1 MAPDESE
8 SHKARSICIL
18 KARLERATRP
28 ELDRLCRL
36 LRIDEGSSA
45 EKIEKTYIDAADNS
59 IFSTVRPLI
68 PSNAPTYLKVLIL
81 IYKELRSYSE
91 ALDES
96 WRRVKNLQLFDYVSP
111 IQEMHELELE
121 DKILEMYKA
130 EFKDAED
137 KVKADPTFFKRLTAY
152 IPGLG
157 STGAGATAIQVAARG
172 PLGMFGSSSIAGP
185 LGIALG
191 VVMIGAQLSGPAYR
205 KIVPATVEIMLIGRR
220 IEFTPKE

>member
-1 MAPDESE
+1 
-8 SHKARSICIL
+8 L